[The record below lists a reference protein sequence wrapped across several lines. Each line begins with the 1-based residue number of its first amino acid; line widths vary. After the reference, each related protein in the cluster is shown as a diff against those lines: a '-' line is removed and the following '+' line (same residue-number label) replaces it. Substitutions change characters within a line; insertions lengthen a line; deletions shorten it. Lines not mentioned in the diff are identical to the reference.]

1 MKTITCR
8 AHGGTFTVESVRGR
22 PPVSCGGP
30 NDECDAYPVEAGDGL
45 DDMSVIELKKLALDE
60 GYSTITRLGKKA
72 SLIDAIRIQ
81 RQKNAKSMRTEE
93 IHAALEAEPVPPTPA
108 PNSTLAMAKTAKER
122 LVPLGWL
129 CKGRGWAEDGVL
141 HAELLCTRGEEM
153 LLMHWAAGALVSQ
166 SYSLWQTTKPEVNG
180 KPRSSLSFDPG
191 ELTDQELI
199 RRLAGMPV
207 VWWNSLGQ
215 NEMKGIISGTKIQI
229 EHAYDG
235 KGNELPGD
243 RMVKF
248 NDQADGG
255 FRAFRV
261 AALLKVG

>member
-30 NDECDAYPVEAGDGL
+30 NDECDKATDELEA
-45 DDMSVIELKKLALDE
+45 MSVLELRRLAKRE
-60 GYSTITRLGKKA
+60 GYSSITRLTTKA
-72 SLIDAIRIQ
+72 SLIPAIRTQ
-81 RQKNAKSMRTEE
+81 RLKDAQ
-93 IHAALEAEPVPPTPA
+93 AAEPIAEAEPRPLPVTPPSNP
-108 PNSTLAMAKTAKER
+108 TLEMAKTAKAR
-122 LVPLGWL
+122 LVPLGWV
-129 CKGRGWAEDGVL
+129 CKGRGWTHEETGAQ
-141 HAELLCTRGEEM
+141 HAELVCTRGEEL
-153 LLMHWAAGALVSQ
+153 LLMHWAASTLVSQ
-166 SYSLWQTTKPEVNG
+166 SYSLWNTIKPEVNG
-180 KPRSSLSFDPG
+180 KPPGNLSFDPG
-191 ELTDQELI
+191 ELADQELI
-199 RRLAGMPV
+199 RKLSGMAV

-215 NEMKGIISGTKIQI
+215 NQMKAIVSGTKIQI

-261 AALLKVG
+261 AALLQVG